1 MSFTSKPDSLVG
13 VRIGE
18 MSEHKGSTLNE
29 DQIKILAL
37 LAVGRTEEKIAEQL
51 NISTQAVRMEIDS
64 ILKKINAPNLLQ
76 AVLWAAL
83 RL

>member
-1 MSFTSKPDSLVG
+1 MSK
-13 VRIGE
+13 
-18 MSEHKGSTLNE
+18 HKGNTLNDDE
-29 DQIKILAL
+29 IKILAL
-37 LAVGRTEEKIAEQL
+37 LAVGTTEEKIAEQL
-51 NISTQAVRMEIDS
+51 CMSIQAVRMEIDS

>member
-1 MSFTSKPDSLVG
+1 MSK
-13 VRIGE
+13 
-18 MSEHKGSTLNE
+18 HKGNTLSD

-37 LAVGRTEEKIAEQL
+37 LSVGTAEEKIAEQL
-51 NISTQAVRMEIDS
+51 CMSAQAVRVETSS
-64 ILKKINAPNLLQ
+64 ILEKINAPSLLQ

>member
-1 MSFTSKPDSLVG
+1 MG
-13 VRIGE
+13 A
-18 MSEHKGSTLNE
+18 HKVDTLTD

-37 LAVGRTEEKIAEQL
+37 LSVGTAEEKIAEQL
-51 NISTQAVRMEIDS
+51 CISTQAVRIEIES

>member
-1 MSFTSKPDSLVG
+1 MG
-13 VRIGE
+13 A
-18 MSEHKGSTLNE
+18 HKVDTLTD

-37 LAVGRTEEKIAEQL
+37 LSVGTAEEKIAEQL
-51 NISTQAVRMEIDS
+51 CISTQAVRIEIDS

-76 AVLWAAL
+76 AVLWAVS

>member
-1 MSFTSKPDSLVG
+1 
-13 VRIGE
+13 
-18 MSEHKGSTLNE
+18 MSEHKGNTPND

-37 LAVGRTEEKIAEQL
+37 LAVGTAEEKIAGQL
-51 NISTQAVRMEIDS
+51 NISTQAVRVETDS
-64 ILKKINAPNLLQ
+64 ILQKINAPNLLQ

>member
-1 MSFTSKPDSLVG
+1 MV
-13 VRIGE
+13 
-18 MSEHKGSTLNE
+18 EHRVDTLTD

-37 LAVGRTEEKIAEQL
+37 LSVGTAEEKIAEQL
-51 NISTQAVRMEIDS
+51 SMSTQAVRVETGS
-64 ILKKINAPNLLQ
+64 ILEKINAPNLLQ

>member
-1 MSFTSKPDSLVG
+1 MV
-13 VRIGE
+13 
-18 MSEHKGSTLNE
+18 EHKVDTLTD

-37 LAVGRTEEKIAEQL
+37 LSVGAAEEKIAEQL
-51 NISTQAVRMEIDS
+51 CMSAQAVRIEIES

>member
-1 MSFTSKPDSLVG
+1 
-13 VRIGE
+13 
-18 MSEHKGSTLNE
+18 MSEHKCNTLNE

-37 LAVGRTEEKIAEQL
+37 LAVGRAEEKIAEQL
-51 NISTQAVRMEIDS
+51 CTSIQTVRMETGS

-76 AVLWAAL
+76 AVLWAAW